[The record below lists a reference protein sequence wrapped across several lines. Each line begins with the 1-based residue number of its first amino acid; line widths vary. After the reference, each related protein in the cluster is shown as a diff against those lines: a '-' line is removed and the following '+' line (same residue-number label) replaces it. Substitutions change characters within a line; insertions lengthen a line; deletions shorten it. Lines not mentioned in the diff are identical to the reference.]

1 VGTKAALRST
11 SGTGKSIYFHGSS
24 SLAAIPSAS
33 VRAQGSQY
41 AGPQR
46 APNSSVKIIHRYVLR
61 EHVGPLVFA
70 LTALTSLLLLNY
82 IAKQID
88 QLVGKGLSA
97 GVIAQFFALSI
108 PFTVAMTTPMS
119 VLVATLYAFSR
130 LASENEI
137 TAMKAN
143 GISVSRLLVP
153 VLLAAS
159 VISIGMIAFNDI
171 VLPASNHQLRKL
183 QGDIARKKPTFA
195 LKEQIINQVADRQVY
210 LKAMRLGPDN
220 RMTDVTIYDLTD
232 VMRRRTIYADSGE
245 LAFASNGR
253 DLLLTLYQGATL
265 EVPRAEPERLQR
277 ARFDRNYVR
286 VEGVANQ
293 LEMTR
298 ADSYK
303 SDREMSVC
311 ELQNEVARYEAEVTK
326 ARTDLRD
333 ALQAVAHEA
342 LTGVPATPPD
352 ISSLTLLNVS
362 PGAPAPRSPNASL
375 GRAYCDLRARLK
387 RASASAAT
395 ALVPSLYA
403 ATTVRQGRPPRQDS
417 AARRIQDSVARRLLM
432 GIRKGPESP
441 PQPAPQPARPVVV
454 PVDSAAAALE
464 DSIALA
470 RADSITAK
478 ARADSALAAVAA
490 QATPN
495 AMRQMPVSL
504 TGSIENARIRMRDN
518 LRFVNQS
525 AVELHKKF
533 AISVACTVFVLVG
546 APIALRFPRGGV
558 GLVIGVS
565 LVIFG
570 IYYVGLIAGEA
581 LADRNVLTPF
591 WAMWAANILL
601 TIVGLFLM
609 ARMGRETATTR
620 GGDVREMLEIVRS
633 VFRRERRPIPA
644 RPEAR

>member
-1 VGTKAALRST
+1 
-11 SGTGKSIYFHGSS
+11 
-24 SLAAIPSAS
+24 
-33 VRAQGSQY
+33 
-41 AGPQR
+41 
-46 APNSSVKIIHRYVLR
+46 
-61 EHVGPLVFA
+61 VGPLFFA

-88 QLVGKGLSA
+88 TLVGKGLSA
-97 GVIAQFFALSI
+97 AVIGQFFGLSV

-119 VLVATLYAFSR
+119 VLIATLYAFSR

-137 TAMKAN
+137 TALKAN
-143 GISVSRLLVP
+143 GISLSRLLVP

-159 VISIGMIAFNDI
+159 VISIGMIAFNDV

-245 LAFASNGR
+245 LAFAANGR
-253 DLLLTLYQGATL
+253 DLLLTLYEGTTL
-265 EVPRAEPERLQR
+265 EVPRAEPAQLQR
-277 ARFDRNYVR
+277 AQFERNYVR

-298 ADSYK
+298 SDNYK

-311 ELQNEVARYEAEVTK
+311 ELQNEVSRYETEFTRS
-326 ARTDLRD
+326 RTDLLD
-333 ALQAVAHEA
+333 ALRAVTNEA
-342 LTGVPATPPD
+342 LNGVAAKPPE
-352 ISSLTLLNVS
+352 ISTMTLLNVN

-375 GRAYCDLRARLK
+375 GRLYCDFTLRLK
-387 RASASAAT
+387 RARTRAAT
-395 ALVPSLYA
+395 ALIPSLYA
-403 ATTVRQGRPPRQDS
+403 ATPARQGTP
-417 AARRIQDSVARRLLM
+417 V
-432 GIRKGPESP
+432 
-441 PQPAPQPARPVVV
+441 PAPPASPVTGQGTPQQSPSPIPAVVV
-454 PVDSAAAALE
+454 PVDSA
-464 DSIALA
+464 
-470 RADSITAK
+470 R
-478 ARADSALAAVAA
+478 ARADSALAAVAS
-490 QATPN
+490 QTTPGG
-495 AMRQMPVSL
+495 RYQPVPIS
-504 TGSIENARIRMRDN
+504 GSIENARIRMRDN
-518 LRFVNQS
+518 LHFVNQA

-581 LADRNVLTPF
+581 LADKNLLTPF

-601 TIVGLFLM
+601 TIVGLFLL
-609 ARMGRETATTR
+609 ARMGRETSTTR
-620 GGDVREMLEIVRS
+620 GGDFREMLEIVRN
-633 VFRRERRPIPA
+633 VFRRERRPRRAPTGA
-644 RPEAR
+644 R

>member
-1 VGTKAALRST
+1 MRWA
-11 SGTGKSIYFHGSS
+11 
-24 SLAAIPSAS
+24 PCE
-33 VRAQGSQY
+33 
-41 AGPQR
+41 PQ
-46 APNSSVKIIHRYVLR
+46 NSSVKIIHRYVLR

-88 QLVGKGLSA
+88 DLVGKGLSA
-97 GVIAQFFALSI
+97 GVIGQFFALSI

-143 GISVSRLLVP
+143 GISLSRLLVP

-159 VISIGMIAFNDI
+159 LVSVGMIAFNDI

-183 QGDIARKKPTFA
+183 QSDIARKKPTFA

-210 LKAMRLGPDN
+210 LKTMRLGPDN

-232 VMRRRTIYADSGE
+232 IMRRRTIYADSGE
-245 LAFASNGR
+245 LAFAQNGR
-253 DLLLTLYQGATL
+253 DLVLTLYNGSTI

-277 ARFDRNYVR
+277 SQFDRNYVR

-293 LEMTR
+293 LQLTQR
-298 ADSYK
+298 DSYK

-311 ELQNEVARYEAEVTK
+311 ELQNEVSRYEAQLTK
-326 ARTDLRD
+326 ARDDLRE
-333 ALQAVAHEA
+333 ALRSVANEA
-342 LTGVPATPPD
+342 LTGVAAHPPE
-352 ISSLTLLNVS
+352 ISSMSLLNVN

-375 GRAYCDLRARLK
+375 GRTYCDMTARFKRARAK
-387 RASASAAT
+387 AAT
-395 ALVPSLYA
+395 ALIPNLYA
-403 ATTVRQGRPPRQDS
+403 ATTVRQGTPPRPPTPPRQDTS
-417 AARRIQDSVARRLLM
+417 ARKLLEL
-432 GIRKGPESP
+432 RKGPESP
-441 PQPAPQPARPVVV
+441 PPKEVPKPVPAVVIAADSDAVKDSLARAV
-454 PVDSAAAALE
+454 A
-464 DSIALA
+464 DSIA
-470 RADSITAK
+470 AK
-478 ARADSALAAVAA
+478 ARADSALAAVA
-490 QATPN
+490 QVPTTPV
-495 AMRQMPVSL
+495 QTLPVELSG
-504 TGSIENARIRMRDN
+504 TIENARLRVRDN

-546 APIALRFPRGGV
+546 APLALRFPRGGV

-565 LVIFG
+565 LAIFG

-581 LADRNVLTPF
+581 LADKNILTPF
-591 WAMWAANILL
+591 LAMWAANILL
-601 TIVGLFLM
+601 TAVGLFLL
-609 ARMGRETATTR
+609 ARMGRESATTR
-620 GGDVREMLEIVRS
+620 GGDFGEMLEIVRK
-633 VFRRERRPIPA
+633 VVRRERRP
-644 RPEAR
+644 RPDSAESR

>member
-1 VGTKAALRST
+1 
-11 SGTGKSIYFHGSS
+11 
-24 SLAAIPSAS
+24 
-33 VRAQGSQY
+33 
-41 AGPQR
+41 
-46 APNSSVKIIHRYVLR
+46 VLR

-88 QLVGKGLSA
+88 ELVGKGLSA
-97 GVIAQFFALSI
+97 GVIGQFFLLSI

-130 LASENEI
+130 LAAENEM

-143 GISVSRLLVP
+143 GVSLSRLLVP

-159 VISIGMIAFNDI
+159 AVSVGMIAFNDI
-171 VLPASNHQLRKL
+171 VLPAANHQLRKL

-210 LKAMRLGPDN
+210 LKAMRLSNDN

-245 LAFASNGR
+245 LAFAANGK
-253 DLLLTLYQGATL
+253 DLLLTLYDGTTL

-277 ARFDRNYVR
+277 ARFERNYVR

-298 ADSYK
+298 TDAYK

-311 ELQNEVARYEAEVTK
+311 ELQNEVARYESEFLK
-326 ARTDLRD
+326 SRNDLRK
-333 ALQAVAHEA
+333 ALHGVATEA
-342 LTGVPATPPD
+342 LTGTPANPPE
-352 ISSLTLLNVS
+352 ISSLTLVNVN

-375 GRAYCDLRARLK
+375 GRSFCDLKARLQ
-387 RASASAAT
+387 RTTAEASLARVPLAVVVSPGPQGNPPGTPARPTPPIIMADQDSSAAMSD
-395 ALVPSLYA
+395 SLA
-403 ATTVRQGRPPRQDS
+403 AAFR
-417 AARRIQDSVARRLLM
+417 DSVARVNADLAM
-432 GIRKGPESP
+432 TEAAP
-441 PQPAPQPARPVVV
+441 PRSLSMQRPV
-454 PVDSAAAALE
+454 A
-464 DSIALA
+464 
-470 RADSITAK
+470 
-478 ARADSALAAVAA
+478 
-490 QATPN
+490 
-495 AMRQMPVSL
+495 L
-504 TGSIENARIRMRDN
+504 TGTIDNARIRLRDN
-518 LRFVNQS
+518 QRLVNTA

-565 LVIFG
+565 LIIFG
-570 IYYVGLIAGEA
+570 IYYIGLIAGEA
-581 LADRNVLTPF
+581 LADKNYLTPF
-591 WAMWAANILL
+591 LAMWAANILL
-601 TIVGLFLM
+601 TIVGLFLL
-609 ARMGRETATTR
+609 ARMGRESATSR
-620 GGDVREMLEIVRS
+620 GGDFGEMLEILRTA
-633 VFRRERRPIPA
+633 FRRDRRQGPA
-644 RPEAR
+644 LQEGR

>member
-1 VGTKAALRST
+1 M
-11 SGTGKSIYFHGSS
+11 
-24 SLAAIPSAS
+24 
-33 VRAQGSQY
+33 
-41 AGPQR
+41 
-46 APNSSVKIIHRYVLR
+46 
-61 EHVGPLVFA
+61 GPLFFA

-97 GVIAQFFALSI
+97 GVIGQFFALSV

-119 VLVATLYAFSR
+119 VLIATLYAFSR

-137 TAMKAN
+137 TALKAN
-143 GISVSRLLVP
+143 GISLSGLLIP

-159 VISIGMIAFNDI
+159 VISVGMIAFNDV

-195 LKEQIINQVADRQVY
+195 LKEQIINQVADRHVY

-245 LAFASNGR
+245 LAFAENGR
-253 DLLLTLYQGATL
+253 DLLLTLFEGSTL
-265 EVPRAEPERLQR
+265 EVPRAEPGRLQR
-277 ARFDRNYVR
+277 AEFDRNYVR
-286 VEGVANQ
+286 VEGVANE

-298 ADSYK
+298 SDSYK
-303 SDREMSVC
+303 SDREMSIC
-311 ELQNEVARYEAEVTK
+311 ELQNEVSRYEAEFTK

-333 ALQAVAHEA
+333 ALRAVANEA
-342 LTGVPATPPD
+342 LNGVAAKPPD

-375 GRAYCDLRARLK
+375 GRLYCDFRARLK
-387 RASASAAT
+387 RAGAKAAV
-395 ALVPSLYA
+395 ALVPRLYA
-403 ATTVRQGRPPRQDS
+403 ATPGSQGTPVP
-417 AARRIQDSVARRLLM
+417 AAPGSPATGQ
-432 GIRKGPESP
+432 GTPQQSP
-441 PQPAPQPARPVVV
+441 PPIPAIVV
-454 PVDSAAAALE
+454 PVDSA
-464 DSIALA
+464 
-470 RADSITAK
+470 R
-478 ARADSALAAVAA
+478 ARADSALAAVA
-490 QATPN
+490 
-495 AMRQMPVSL
+495 RQMTPGGRYQMPATLS
-504 TGSIENARIRMRDN
+504 GSIENARIRMRDN
-518 LRFVNQS
+518 LRFVNQA

-570 IYYVGLIAGEA
+570 IYYIGLIAGEA

-601 TIVGLFLM
+601 TIVGLFLL
-609 ARMGRETATTR
+609 ARMGRESSTTR
-620 GGDVREMLEIVRS
+620 GGDFREMLEIVRNL
-633 VFRRERRPIPA
+633 FRRERRPRRA
-644 RPEAR
+644 YTEAR

>member
-1 VGTKAALRST
+1 M
-11 SGTGKSIYFHGSS
+11 
-24 SLAAIPSAS
+24 
-33 VRAQGSQY
+33 
-41 AGPQR
+41 
-46 APNSSVKIIHRYVLR
+46 
-61 EHVGPLVFA
+61 GPLFFA

-97 GVIAQFFALSI
+97 GVIGQFFALSV

-119 VLVATLYAFSR
+119 VLIATLYAFSR

-137 TAMKAN
+137 TALKAN
-143 GISVSRLLVP
+143 GISLSGLLIP

-159 VISIGMIAFNDI
+159 VISVGMIAFNDV

-195 LKEQIINQVADRQVY
+195 LKEQIINQVADRHVY

-245 LAFASNGR
+245 LAFAENGR
-253 DLLLTLYQGATL
+253 DLLLTLFEGSTL
-265 EVPRAEPERLQR
+265 EVPRAEPGRLQR
-277 ARFDRNYVR
+277 AEFDRNYVR
-286 VEGVANQ
+286 VEGVANE

-298 ADSYK
+298 SDSYK
-303 SDREMSVC
+303 SDREMSIC
-311 ELQNEVARYEAEVTK
+311 ELQNEVSRYEAEFTK

-333 ALQAVAHEA
+333 ALRAVANEA
-342 LTGVPATPPD
+342 LNGVAAKPPD

-375 GRAYCDLRARLK
+375 GRLYCDFRARLK
-387 RASASAAT
+387 RAGAKAAVG
-395 ALVPSLYA
+395 LVPRLYA
-403 ATTVRQGRPPRQDS
+403 ATPGSQGTPVP
-417 AARRIQDSVARRLLM
+417 AAPGSPATGQ
-432 GIRKGPESP
+432 GTPQQSP
-441 PQPAPQPARPVVV
+441 PPIPAIVV
-454 PVDSAAAALE
+454 PVDSA
-464 DSIALA
+464 
-470 RADSITAK
+470 R
-478 ARADSALAAVAA
+478 ARADSALAAVA
-490 QATPN
+490 
-495 AMRQMPVSL
+495 RQMTPGGRYQMPATLS
-504 TGSIENARIRMRDN
+504 GSIENARIRMRDN
-518 LRFVNQS
+518 LRFVNQA

-570 IYYVGLIAGEA
+570 IYYIGLIAGEA

-601 TIVGLFLM
+601 TIVGLFLL
-609 ARMGRETATTR
+609 ARMGRESSTTR
-620 GGDVREMLEIVRS
+620 GGDFREMLEIVRNL
-633 VFRRERRPIPA
+633 FRRERRPRRA
-644 RPEAR
+644 YTEAR